1 MLNALWPLVRPGGRL
16 LYATCSVLKAENQR
30 VVQDFL
36 ARCSDAADGTAART
50 ASWQSREPSDG
61 PGYQRWTGD
70 AAMDGFYYACLDK
83 RS

>member
-1 MLNALWPLVRPGGRL
+1 MQEQLLHQFLNRHPEA
-16 LYATCSVLKAENQR
+16 S
-30 VVQDFL
+30 
-36 ARCSDAADGTAART
+36 DGTAART
-50 ASWQSREPSDG
+50 ATWQSRASGDG